1 MVTAMKTVLL
11 IDDEQRMLNLLEL
24 FLAPHGYRCL
34 QATNGQAALDLF
46 NKDKVDL
53 VLLDIM
59 MPGMDGWEVCR
70 RIREISDVP
79 VILLTARSDKTDIVK
94 GLEQGADDYITK
106 PFDERELI
114 ARVRAALRRVPD
126 DNQPKQLSEGPF
138 TLDLE
143 SYSILY
149 DNNEVRL
156 TLKEFYIIE
165 AMMARPNRTFTRE
178 TLLQV
183 AWEYDTYTEVRTVDS
198 HIRNLRDKLRKSH
211 FPIDD
216 ILLTVWGIGYKWK

>member
-1 MVTAMKTVLL
+1 MDMKTILL
-11 IDDEQRMLNLLEL
+11 IDDEQRMLDLLEL

-46 NKDKVDL
+46 EEENVHL
-53 VLLDIM
+53 VLLDVM

-70 RIREISDVP
+70 RIRETSDVP
-79 VILLTARSDKTDIVK
+79 VILLTARSDKPDVVK

-106 PFDERELI
+106 PFDERELM
-114 ARVRAALRRVPD
+114 ARVRVALRRAPEKDQV
-126 DNQPKQLSEGPF
+126 KQLREGLF

-143 SYSILY
+143 SYSISY
-149 DNNEVRL
+149 DTYEVRL

-178 TLLQV
+178 DLLQV

-198 HIRNLRDKLRKSH
+198 HIRNLRDKLRKSN

-216 ILLTVWGIGYKWK
+216 ILQTVWGIGYKWK

>member
-1 MVTAMKTVLL
+1 MKTILL
-11 IDDEQRMLNLLEL
+11 IDDEQRMLDLLEL
-24 FLAPHGYRCL
+24 FLIPHGYRCL
-34 QATNGQAALDLF
+34 QATDGQAGLDMF
-46 NKDKVDL
+46 IEENIHL

-59 MPGMDGWEVCR
+59 MPGLDGWEVCR
-70 RIREISDVP
+70 RIRDFSNVP
-79 VILLTARSDKTDIVK
+79 VILLTARSDKTDVVK

-114 ARVRAALRRVPD
+114 ARVKAALRRAPD
-126 DNQPKQLSEGPF
+126 DNQPKQLSEGPYK
-138 TLDLE
+138 LDLE

-165 AMMARPNRTFTRE
+165 AMIAQPNRTFTRE

-198 HIRNLRDKLRKSH
+198 HIRNLRDKLRKSN
-211 FPIDD
+211 FPIQD

>member
-1 MVTAMKTVLL
+1 MKTILL
-11 IDDEQRMLNLLEL
+11 IDDEQRMLDLLEL

-46 NKDKVDL
+46 EEENVHL
-53 VLLDIM
+53 VLLDVM

-70 RIREISDVP
+70 RIRETSDVP
-79 VILLTARSDKTDIVK
+79 VILLTARSDKSDVVK

-106 PFDERELI
+106 PFDERELM
-114 ARVRAALRRVPD
+114 ARVRVALRRAPEKDQV
-126 DNQPKQLSEGPF
+126 KQLREGLF

-143 SYSILY
+143 SYSISY
-149 DNNEVRL
+149 DTYEVRL

-178 TLLQV
+178 DLLQV

-198 HIRNLRDKLRKSH
+198 HIRNLRDKLRKSN

-216 ILLTVWGIGYKWK
+216 ILQTVWGIGYKWK